1 MGGNVSVVRG
11 FAPGKLI
18 LSGEHAVVAGH
29 LAIAVAVDRGTTVTL
44 RPRSGP
50 TRIGSAA
57 ISDARLDAAVAALL
71 PRRGLT
77 VSIETTLPVGR
88 GMGSSAALSVAL
100 VRASAALEGRKA
112 DFEECYQRGFVAER
126 IFHGDPSG
134 VDHTV
139 SALGG
144 GVLYRRGEAVRSFCP
159 PSLQLVVMD
168 TGVAGDTARLVA
180 GVSALSR
187 RDALLSRIGD
197 VTASVAQALLS
208 GADAAAIGPLLTENH
223 RRLADIGVSTPLL
236 DQLVSAAIQA
246 GAHGA
251 KLAGAGG
258 GGVAIALVTDPEPVL
273 AAATGLGCAAFTVGV
288 AQAH

>member
-1 MGGNVSVVRG
+1 MSRFIG

-29 LAIAVAVDRGTTVTL
+29 LAIAIAVDRGTTVTL
-44 RPRSGP
+44 TPRLGP
-50 TRIGSAA
+50 TQITSAA

-71 PRRGLT
+71 PPQGLA

-100 VRASAALEGRKA
+100 VRAGAALEGREA
-112 DFEECYQRGFVAER
+112 DFAECYQRGFVAER

-144 GVLYRRGEAVRSFCP
+144 GVLYRRGEAVRPFVP
-159 PSLQLVVMD
+159 PPLQLVVMD
-168 TGVAGDTARLVA
+168 TGQSGDTAQLVA
-180 GVSALSR
+180 GVSALPD
-187 RDALLSRIGD
+187 RDIRLARIGA
-197 VTASVAQALLS
+197 VTESVAQALHAE
-208 GADAAAIGPLLTENH
+208 ADAATIGPLLTENH
-223 RRLADIGVSTPLL
+223 RRLSAIGVSTPLL

-258 GGVAIALVTDPEPVL
+258 GGVAIALVSDPAPVV
-273 AAATGLGCAAFTVGV
+273 AAAAALGCPAFAVGI
-288 AQAH
+288 APAH